1 MADINIYGRLWN
13 QTTDGEIA
21 SAAQVKDSSFS
32 KASEVDTSGSNPSQH
47 DINEYLLDAIGTGGT
62 ASADALAQKVDKTTT
77 INGKALDGDI
87 TLSAS
92 DLGIDTTLFKVVDTL
107 PTSDIDTTKIYVVT
121 SETTG
126 TNNAYTEYIYVN
138 SAWEKVGEYQASVD
152 LSGYVKKQTLVT
164 SSLLS
169 STNVLEVTNQDTGS
183 NILELVASEVNSYL
197 KFVSDTIFAELT
209 TQYLSFGNDSNSL
222 IQIGLDSDDD
232 DNLIGHIYI
241 GTDADDTSEH
251 TEITKD
257 EITIVDG
264 YKSSTLDNEGLGIS
278 DTDNGT
284 FLTLTDKKISL
295 SYSDTNESTV
305 IKPNSITLSGD
316 DGTKTLTVTEIAK
329 LEGIEE
335 GAEKNK
341 KAFGQIYI
349 ESLDTYLTATE
360 ASGYLNLYAGNNI
373 VFAASSE
380 DDIDKDLTISCTA
393 TADEALTEEEIDAAC
408 A

>member
-152 LSGYVKKQTLVT
+152 LSWYVKKE
-164 SSLLS
+164 
-169 STNVLEVTNQDTGS
+169 NNYD
-183 NILELVASEVNSYL
+183 NIATIL
-197 KFVSDTIFAELT
+197 K
-209 TQYLSFGNDSNSL
+209 N
-222 IQIGLDSDDD
+222 
-232 DNLIGHIYI
+232 
-241 GTDADDTSEH
+241 TD
-251 TEITKD
+251 
-257 EITIVDG
+257 
-264 YKSSTLDNEGLGIS
+264 
-278 DTDNGT
+278 
-284 FLTLTDKKISL
+284 
-295 SYSDTNESTV
+295 
-305 IKPNSITLSGD
+305 D
-316 DGTKTLTVTEIAK
+316 DGTTTVELFDNYIQFRNSSSEAQVSPEFSYMKSTTNSEQQVGAVLLPDYSLIYAGTIDETGTHTWVRNDCIVLYDGTNTKTITASSPEITEEEKAK

-341 KAFGQIYI
+341 NAFGKVYVV
-349 ESLDTYLTATE
+349 DE
-360 ASGYLNLYAGNNI
+360 AQEIDEVFNALLEQDDFSLYAGDNI
-373 VFAASSE
+373 KFKVVKDIN
-380 DDIDKDLTISCTA
+380 DDNTSDMEVHISCTA